1 MDNSLIVAEDRGVR
15 AISLNDGT
23 ERWHYRRD
31 IPLCAL
37 SGSDGQVFATFRGA
51 AGCGETVAL
60 KPDSGQYVATRKSIA
75 ADSPAAVR
83 SNSYAGVYDSGFLEL
98 WRSDLV
104 RVVEYGKI
112 PASPEPKMQPHP
124 ELSLIHI

>member
-1 MDNSLIVAEDRGVR
+1 WSTESSASTSTHTISPTPLVMDNSLIVAEDRGVR

-60 KPDSGQYVATRKSIA
+60 KPD
-75 ADSPAAVR
+75 
-83 SNSYAGVYDSGFLEL
+83 
-98 WRSDLV
+98 
-104 RVVEYGKI
+104 
-112 PASPEPKMQPHP
+112 
-124 ELSLIHI
+124 